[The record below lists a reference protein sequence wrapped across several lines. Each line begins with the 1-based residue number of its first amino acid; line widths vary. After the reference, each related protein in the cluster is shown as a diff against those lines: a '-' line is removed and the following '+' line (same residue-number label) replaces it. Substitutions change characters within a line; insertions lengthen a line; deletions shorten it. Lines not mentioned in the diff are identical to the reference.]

1 MSVLQWCAG
10 GEGADDLKD
19 AELGASIGAVLALLT
34 DRRIE
39 ILEELPAS
47 MEGQPDRLTFISY
60 TSVFD
65 RRLVTPVDV
74 VDFDATLREFLGKF
88 ISIPEGQRTA
98 VAAALDLHYGSALL
112 FEKDLSAA
120 YTLAVAGIEALS
132 RGFGAPPSNW
142 SDWDQSATWDK
153 FARHHKLPSE
163 LYDALKAKLMK
174 NQHLR
179 LKETFANYA
188 AYRLPDDFWDDEWNE
203 WIYNVRMPDGVYDGG
218 DWSSR
223 KHVRDYLTVDRDV
236 LRAALRR
243 SYDAR
248 SGFVHTGNRS
258 VNTSSEL
265 YSQIHASG
273 EDRPLSYACIRS
285 ILSRLLREEIDK
297 YDTTDLP
304 DVILTHGRPE
314 DNQKPQDS

>member
-10 GEGADDLKD
+10 GEGGDDLKD
-19 AELGASIGAVLALLT
+19 AELGASIGAVLTLLT

-47 MEGQPDRLTFISY
+47 MEGEPEHVTFISY

-65 RRLVTPVDV
+65 RRLVAPVEV
-74 VDFDATLREFLGKF
+74 VDFDATLRKFLGKL
-88 ISIPEGQRTA
+88 ISIPEERRTA

-120 YTLAVAGIEALS
+120 YTLAIAGIEALS
-132 RGFGAPPSNW
+132 RAFGAPPSDW

-153 FARHHKLPSE
+153 FSRRHKLPPE

-179 LKETFANYA
+179 LKETFAQYGS
-188 AYRLPDDFWDDEWNE
+188 YRLPDDFWDDEWNE

-223 KHVRDYLTVDRDV
+223 KRVRDYLTADREV

-248 SGFVHTGNRS
+248 SGFVHTGNRT

-265 YSQIHASG
+265 YSKIHASTD
-273 EDRPLSYACIRS
+273 DRPLSYACIRS
-285 ILSRLLREEIDK
+285 ILSKILREEIDK
-297 YDTTDLP
+297 HADTADLP
-304 DVILTHGRPE
+304 DVTLTHGSPE
-314 DNQKPQDS
+314 ET